1 LQDILLDVQNIVKH
15 FTIKKR
21 KSISK
26 TLQNKAFPLNQLT
39 AIDGISFKAKK
50 GEILGIIGLNGSGK
64 TTLLR
69 TIAGIYQPDSGKIIR
84 YGSIAPILQ
93 LGSGFN
99 FQLTAS
105 ENIILYGMLLGMS
118 KLEITSKI
126 KKIIEF
132 AELEQ
137 FTTMKLKHFSTGMLA
152 RLAFSTVLQINPDI
166 FLLDEILSVGD
177 IKFREKTSKVFQSF
191 KENGKTVLYTTHNVD
206 TLPEICDRVL
216 LIQKGKKIMIGN
228 PEEVVKKY
236 REISKL

>member
-1 LQDILLDVQNIVKH
+1 MQDISLDVQNIVKH
-15 FTIKKR
+15 FTIEKR

-26 TLQNKAFPLNQLT
+26 TLQNKDFPLKQIT

-99 FQLTAS
+99 LDLTAS

-118 KLEITSKI
+118 KLEIKRKI
-126 KKIIEF
+126 NEILKF

-177 IKFREKTSKVFQSF
+177 IRFREKTSKVFQSF
-191 KENGKTVLYTTHNVD
+191 KENGKTVLYTTHNIN

-216 LIQKGKKIMIGN
+216 LIHKGKGLMIGN

>member
-1 LQDILLDVQNIVKH
+1 MQDISLDVQNIVKH
-15 FTIKKR
+15 FTIEKR

-26 TLQNKAFPLNQLT
+26 TLQNKDFPLKQIT

-99 FQLTAS
+99 FELTAS

-118 KLEITSKI
+118 KLEIKRKI
-126 KKIIEF
+126 NEILKF

-177 IKFREKTSKVFQSF
+177 IRFREKTSKVFQSF
-191 KENGKTVLYTTHNVD
+191 KENGKTVLYATHNIN

-216 LIQKGKKIMIGN
+216 LINKGKGIMIGN

>member
-1 LQDILLDVQNIVKH
+1 MQDILLDVQNIVKH